1 MKVVVISLE
10 PWDDVWRRN
19 QHLSV
24 ELVRQGLVTS
34 LWFVE
39 PPVRSTHPTRLRQV
53 RPGIVAVAPTA
64 RLPKT
69 LGGLIEV
76 GRHLSRGVVRTAD
89 LLWVN
94 DPALGV
100 HCLSPG
106 VPTIYDVTDDWRT
119 AGFPARIVRRIV
131 RAENRLA
138 TRASTIVCSAVLQQR
153 WRNRY
158 GVLAPIV
165 RNGIDQEAWRSPGS
179 IELPGP
185 GPHVGYVGTLNEQ
198 RLDLDLVIDLAG
210 RQEIGTVHLVGP
222 NALSETSSTRLR
234 QVPGLRIHGPVPST
248 DVPSWMKAM
257 DVLIS
262 PHLVNDFTLSLDAIK
277 SYEYAASGRPVV
289 ATASSGFQ
297 DLSFAA
303 VRVTDA
309 EKFADVVA
317 RSLVDGEPSSP
328 RLAVQG
334 AADSS
339 RPEDGITWAVRAQE
353 FHSAATMSPRIE

>member
-39 PPVRSTHPTRLRQV
+39 PPVRGTHPTRLRQV

-69 LGGLIEV
+69 LGGLVEV
-76 GRHLSRGVVRTAD
+76 GRHLSRNIVRTAD

-138 TRASTIVCSAVLQQR
+138 TRAGTIVCSAVLQQR
-153 WRNRY
+153 WRSRY

-165 RNGIDQEAWRSPGS
+165 RNGIDQAAWRSPSS
-179 IELPGP
+179 IKLPGA
-185 GPHVGYVGTLNEQ
+185 GPHVGYVGTLHEH

-222 NALSETSSTRLR
+222 NALSETSSNRLR
-234 QVPGLRIHGPVPST
+234 QVPGLRIHGPVPPT

-289 ATASSGFQ
+289 ATPSSGFQ
-297 DLSFAA
+297 NLD
-303 VRVTDA
+303 
-309 EKFADVVA
+309 FADVVLA
-317 RSLVDGEPSSP
+317 DIEAFASKVIAALTDRRAPMIRPKIERIRGSSSP
-328 RLAVQG
+328 HDPG
-334 AADSS
+334 
-339 RPEDGITWAVRAQE
+339 TWAVRAAE
-353 FHSAATMSPRIE
+353 FWSAATSN